1 MSDTLI
7 VLHTAIAILVIV
19 LLIVVAKVD
28 PVISLVIG
36 TLYLGVAAGLGFG
49 NTIET
54 LVQGFADIM
63 GEVGLL
69 IGFGVLMGTL
79 LTAMGA
85 LQKLVELLLRIL
97 GPRRLPYA
105 FSAALSTIF
114 PSIYVDVQLVL
125 ASPLARSAAPRLGRN
140 GIAMM
145 SGTLTAGILVGYVFV
160 VPGLATVAIAGL
172 LDVPLGTMLIYGTLI
187 GPPTAVLTTFIY
199 GRLLKYGLWN
209 NAKDEAHFED
219 MVLGSP
225 DAIAEEVR
233 EEGPAITTPEGD
245 PSVAEDA
252 RKGTPADETERQTAH
267 HHTPPLYVSLSPI
280 VVALLLIAF
289 GAVAE
294 AIGLEAPVI
303 KFLGDPVF
311 ALFLGLLG
319 AYLLAWRTLTNEHV
333 EEAMHK
339 GFNAT
344 GQILLITGIGGSLGA
359 VIGETGLDKILGGF
373 FSAEAGV
380 PDMITI
386 LLAWVIAAILH
397 LAIGSISVAAITA
410 AGILAPILGSI
421 DVPTV
426 VLGLAI
432 GSGALFALQVN
443 SNFFWMFETLVG
455 LTTQGTFKAL
465 TLVTSMASV
474 VSLLLILALSLVV

>member
-7 VLHTAIAILVIV
+7 VLHTAIAILAIV

-36 TLYLGVAAGLGFG
+36 TLYLGVAAGLGFAD
-49 NTIET
+49 TIGT
-54 LVQGFADIM
+54 FVQGFGDIM
-63 GEVGLL
+63 AEVGLL

-125 ASPLARSAAPRLGRN
+125 ASPLARSAAPRLGHN
-140 GIAMM
+140 GLAMM
-145 SGTLTAGILVGYVFV
+145 SGALTAGILVGYVFV

-209 NAKDEAHFED
+209 EAKDEAHFGD

-225 DAIAEEVR
+225 DAVAEEAR

-252 RKGTPADETERQTAH
+252 RKGTLAESEEGQTAH
-267 HHTPPLYVSLSPI
+267 HSPPLYVSLLPI
-280 VVALLLIAF
+280 LIALLLIAF
-289 GAVAE
+289 GAIAE
-294 AIGLEAPVI
+294 AAGLKSPVI
-303 KFLGDPVF
+303 AFLGDPVF

-333 EEAMHK
+333 EDAMHK

-373 FSAEAGV
+373 FSAEAGT

-386 LLAWVIAAILH
+386 VFAWVIAAILH
-397 LAIGSISVAAITA
+397 LAIGSISVASITA

-465 TLVTSMASV
+465 TFVTAMASV
-474 VSLLLILALSLVV
+474 VSLLLILVLSLVV

>member
-1 MSDTLI
+1 MSDALI
-7 VLHTAIAILVIV
+7 VLHTAIAIIAIV

-28 PVISLVIG
+28 PLISLVIG
-36 TLYLGVAAGLGFG
+36 ALYLGVAAGLGFRG
-49 NTIET
+49 TIGSLT
-54 LVQGFADIM
+54 QGFGDIM
-63 GEVGLL
+63 AEVGLL
-69 IGFGVLMGTL
+69 IGFGVLMGSL
-79 LTAMGA
+79 LSAMGA

-97 GPRRLPYA
+97 GPQRLPYA
-105 FSAALSTIF
+105 FSAALSSIF
-114 PSIYVDVQLVL
+114 PAIYVDVQLVL
-125 ASPLARSAAPRLGRN
+125 ASPLARSAAPRMGRN
-140 GIAMM
+140 GLAMM
-145 SGTLTAGILVGYVFV
+145 GGTLTAGILVGYVFV
-160 VPGLATVAIAGL
+160 VPGLGTVAIAGL
-172 LDVPLGTMLIYGTLI
+172 LNVPLGTMLIYGTLL

-199 GRLLKYGLWN
+199 SQVLKHGLWN
-209 NAKDEAHFED
+209 EAKDEAPLRKMQQGNPAVAEEARE
-219 MVLGSP
+219 GSP
-225 DAIAEEVR
+225 AER
-233 EEGPAITTPEGD
+233 
-245 PSVAEDA
+245 
-252 RKGTPADETERQTAH
+252 ERQAGQKS
-267 HHTPPLYVSLSPI
+267 PALYVSLLPI

-289 GAVAE
+289 GAVAQ
-294 AIGLEAPVI
+294 AAGLETPVI
-303 KFLGDPVF
+303 AFLGDPVF
-311 ALFLGLLG
+311 ALFLALLG
-319 AYLLAWRTLTNEHV
+319 AYLLAWRTLSKEQV
-333 EEAMHK
+333 GEAMHK
-339 GFNAT
+339 GFNET
-344 GQILLITGIGGSLGA
+344 GQILLMTGIGGSLGA
-359 VIGETGLDKILGGF
+359 VIGETGLGKILGGF